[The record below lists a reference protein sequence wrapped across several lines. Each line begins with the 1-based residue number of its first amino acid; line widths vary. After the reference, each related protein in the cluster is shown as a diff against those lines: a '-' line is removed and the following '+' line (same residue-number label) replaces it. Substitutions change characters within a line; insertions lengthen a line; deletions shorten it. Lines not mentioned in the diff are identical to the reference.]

1 MHIRRVT
8 RSDDPA
14 IPAFGRLQNAVY
26 FEPDMLI
33 PAQYIAQML
42 EMEDAGERRN
52 VLLLAENDEGEVIG
66 GSIFHYLASAETG
79 FSSFLGVARSARGQG
94 VARALHGA
102 RWAALQ
108 EVSGGRC
115 RAVFIDVVNPQRES
129 HEQQTQEAAAGSN
142 ALERRQRF
150 HALGFRTVDL
160 PYVQPV
166 GGENGGP
173 VTDMDLLAYLPG
185 DPATLPTALAGATMQ
200 AYWTPWLGRR
210 RAEQEARKLEAGA
223 HGQPEVALL
232 PAWEGP
238 KSRA

>member
-1 MHIRRVT
+1 MQIRRVT

-14 IPAFGRLQNAVY
+14 IPAFGRLQDAVY

-42 EMEDAGERRN
+42 EGGGERRN
-52 VLLLAENDEGEVIG
+52 VLLVAEQGEGEVIG
-66 GSIFHYLASAETG
+66 GSIFHYLDSAETG

-94 VARALHGA
+94 VARALHDA

-115 RAVFIDVVNPQRES
+115 RAVFIDVVNPARES
-129 HEQQTQEAAAGSN
+129 AEQQQHEAAAGSN
-142 ALERRQRF
+142 AHERRQRF

-185 DPATLPTALAGATMQ
+185 SPPTMPTALAGATMR
-200 AYWTPWLGRR
+200 AYWTPWLGKQ
-210 RAEQEARKLEAGA
+210 RADQEAQKLEAGA
-223 HGQPEVALL
+223 RGQAEVALL

-238 KSRA
+238 SARS